1 MNYHVRSSRLD
12 CAIRRLSKSD
22 KSKIETRIQRVR
34 TLEDGR
40 TLGRTVSFSSQPD
53 LCASCN
59 WIQNMSA
66 YPTQDTGQQAY
77 QLRRPQDLARCIRV
91 VGMSVIEDRCRLGE
105 SPEDVYSLGLRVREI
120 QSLDALPISTLNR
133 RSCLGLTSTVCSLG
147 W

>member
-1 MNYHVRSSRLD
+1 
-12 CAIRRLSKSD
+12 
-22 KSKIETRIQRVR
+22 
-34 TLEDGR
+34 
-40 TLGRTVSFSSQPD
+40 
-53 LCASCN
+53 
-59 WIQNMSA
+59 MSA

-91 VGMSVIEDRCRLGE
+91 VGMSVIEDRCRPGE

-147 W
+147 R